1 MIIVNGEKNYKKQ
14 SADTLIAIVKGMIF
28 NDEIEKVGG
37 LLSDGWID
45 VFTIEGLRDGTETS
59 LESTAAGLTKKCI
72 ALNIALK
79 L

>member
-1 MIIVNGEKNYKKQ
+1 MIIVDSKKNYKKQ
-14 SADTLIAIVKGMIF
+14 GADTLIAIVKGVILD
-28 NDEIEKVGG
+28 DEIEKIGG

-72 ALNIALK
+72 ALDIALK